1 MDFCINCIH
10 FLSKLADPKHEYAR
24 CGRRG
29 TPNPVTGIMSFPYC
43 NSERTYSTGTC
54 PDGKHFQQTVEKNN
68 E

>member
-1 MDFCINCIH
+1 MKPND
-10 FLSKLADPKHEYAR
+10 DKHEYAR
-24 CGRRG
+24 CGRLG

-54 PDGKHFQQTVEKNN
+54 ADGKHFQQTVEKNN